1 MEKIREPLPPGT
13 VIDCYT
19 IIKLIGS
26 GGFSLI
32 YLAEDE
38 DTQDQVVIKEYM
50 PKKLAMRSGNGDM
63 RVCVTDEEQRTAMNN
78 GRKLFYQEA
87 KTLASLKH
95 PNIVN
100 VRNFFL
106 CYDTA
111 YMVMDYEYGK
121 NLGHYIKR
129 RKGGLS
135 TTFLKTVFPP
145 ILDALSLVHNKGQLH
160 LDIKPYNI
168 HLRPGGDPLLL
179 DFGAAHR
186 IATTRQRQSSQ
197 VVTAG
202 FSPIEQYYAAG
213 YVGPWSDVYAIG
225 ATMRACIDGKSPQS
239 AVERHAKDNMRP
251 AAIAFKRRYPAYL
264 LEIIDWAM
272 EIDPLLRPQ
281 NAGDMLQAMLNE
293 TGYKK
298 AEPDGESSLSQLI
311 RARGN
316 R

>member
-1 MEKIREPLPPGT
+1 MEKLREPLPPGT

-38 DTQDQVVIKEYM
+38 DSQEHVVIKEYM
-50 PKKLAMRSGNGDM
+50 PKKLASRNGSNLK
-63 RVCVTDEEQRTAMNN
+63 VCVIDEEQRTAMNN

-111 YMVMDYEYGK
+111 YMVMDYEHGK

-145 ILDALSLVHNKGQLH
+145 ILDALSLVHTKGQLH

-186 IATTRQRQSSQ
+186 IATTRKRQTSQ

-213 YVGPWSDVYAIG
+213 YVGPWSDVYSIG
-225 ATMRACIDGKSPQS
+225 ATMRSCIDGKSPQS

-251 AAIAFKRRYPAYL
+251 AAIAFKKRYPAYL

-281 NAGDMLQAMLNE
+281 NAGDMLNALTTE
-293 TGYKK
+293 TGYKRVE
-298 AEPDGESSLSQLI
+298 ADGESSLSQLI
-311 RARGN
+311 RARGSS
-316 R
+316 